1 MNQPASDPGAQRQR
15 GSNRRRWLSDLIIIA
30 FHSACDQEELEAA
43 QRLLTIAEFM
53 LRRGPPEGR
62 PERRVQANPLVA
74 AHERLWVL
82 RHPEARDG

>member
-1 MNQPASDPGAQRQR
+1 MNRPATDPGAQRQR
-15 GSNRRRWLSDLIIIA
+15 GSNRRRRLSDHIIIA

-43 QRLLTIAEFM
+43 QRLLTIVEFM
-53 LRRGPPEGR
+53 LRRRPLEGR

-82 RHPEARDG
+82 RHPEARHG